1 MRLSS
6 QALWSFVALLP
17 YLHVGTAVDAAA
29 AAGVMQLDLIFPQDG
44 GVYAPTPDMPF
55 VFALQNAGLAK
66 YTYPSIGMML
76 MNQSD
81 PELHRTSYDYE
92 FKDLNWTSNEP
103 YFSYHFL
110 DQFATEGNWSV
121 GIQFWW
127 TSCLRFPDGRFRG
140 MMDSNMSLET
150 APSIAFTIRKGG
162 KAIDIAKALTNDK
175 PCAGDAV
182 SVDDK
187 VNTVSNPPPWA
198 PSGKCVVA
206 NHTAHSA
213 CPATIDSAVVANISA
228 DITQR
233 VCGRADPPA
242 SCPSTPSKSAA
253 QRLAAA
259 VAGPALLAAA
269 VGALGLF
276 EVLA

>member
-6 QALWSFVALLP
+6 QALWSLTALLP
-17 YLHVGTAVDAAA
+17 RLHVATAVDGAA
-29 AAGVMQLDLIFPQDG
+29 AAGVLQVDLIFPQDG
-44 GVYAPTPDMPF
+44 EIYAPTPDMPF

-66 YTYPSIGMML
+66 YTYPNIYMRV
-76 MNQSD
+76 MNRSD
-81 PELHRTSYDYE
+81 PELHTREFHYE
-92 FKDLNWTSNEP
+92 YKDLNWTSNEP
-103 YFSYHFL
+103 YFPYYFF
-110 DQFATEGNWSV
+110 DQFASEGNWSV

-127 TSCLRFPDGRFRG
+127 GTCLTSLDGRFRG
-140 MMDSNMSLET
+140 GMDSNFSSDT
-150 APSIAFTIRKGG
+150 APSVAFTIKKGG
-162 KAIDIAKALTNDK
+162 KAIDIAEALANDK
-175 PCAGDAV
+175 PCAGDAI
-182 SVDDK
+182 
-187 VNTVSNPPPWA
+187 TVGDEVHTASDPPAWA

-213 CPATIDSAVVANISA
+213 CPGTIDPAVIANISA

-242 SCPSTPSKSAA
+242 SCPPPPSKSAA

-259 VAGPALLAAA
+259 AAGPALLVAA
-269 VGALGLF
+269 VGVLGLF